1 MLLFSPIL
9 FSHFPLTRVLLC
21 WLKYPY
27 SVYGPCGLIIL
38 YIQTWLD
45 SSGFKSN
52 FACDMCPP
60 FSSYN
65 SLSAKSIIH
74 PFKIFSML
82 ILSSHCHI
90 LILAFIPKWWFI
102 YSLHF
107 DWALTAGI
115 SNHGTGHRGD
125 TWGQHNCGH
134 GRGCIDRR
142 FQVKLKIR
150 LRRMRSFTAGIPD
163 MNSFYFQSSRP
174 SPWPGYSLRA
184 WLRSSQ
190 RSLFHSLSS
199 STESVWLGAQR
210 YRWGE
215 TQSLALRSSAGG
227 RQTNR
232 PTSAGRATRDRD
244 NGALGAQRGS
254 KKFCW
259 AVERAA
265 LGRFQEKVTFTL
277 DPERWVKVYQ
287 LVTEDD

>member
-142 FQVKLKIR
+142 FQVKLWKSGWEGWGASLLGFLTWTLSIFNPAGL
-150 LRRMRSFTAGIPD
+150 LRGLATPFGPDSEALKVPSFIHSAHLLSLYGSVLRDTDGV
-163 MNSFYFQSSRP
+163 RP
-174 SPWPGYSLRA
+174 SPWP
-184 WLRSSQ
+184 
-190 RSLFHSLSS
+190 
-199 STESVWLGAQR
+199 
-210 YRWGE
+210 
-215 TQSLALRSSAGG
+215 
-227 RQTNR
+227 
-232 PTSAGRATRDRD
+232 
-244 NGALGAQRGS
+244 
-254 KKFCW
+254 
-259 AVERAA
+259 
-265 LGRFQEKVTFTL
+265 
-277 DPERWVKVYQ
+277 
-287 LVTEDD
+287 